1 MLSLRTTNFNMKKLF
16 IARHAK
22 SSWDDFSISDFDRP
36 ILNQGKKKT
45 LKVAEALKKD
55 NILPDLIMSSTARRA
70 KETTLLLAQGLG
82 YPVDKIDFKE
92 SFYHAYDDEILA
104 ELYGLDDSINSV
116 MVVGHNPTL
125 TDLVNQFAAKYID
138 NLSTSAVA
146 CITFKTDDWSKLM
159 TCRHNLDFM
168 LRPGEL

>member
-1 MLSLRTTNFNMKKLF
+1 MSSLFLYFYTMKKLF

-45 LKVAEALKKD
+45 IKVIDVLKKD
-55 NILPDLIMSSTARRA
+55 NILPDLIISSTARRA
-70 KETTLLLAQGLG
+70 KETALLLAQGLG

-92 SFYHAYDDEILA
+92 SFYHAYDDEILT
-104 ELYGLDDSINSV
+104 ELYGLDDSIDSV
-116 MVVGHNPTL
+116 IVVGHNPTL
-125 TDLVNQFAAKYID
+125 TDLVNQFASKYID

-146 CITFKTDDWSKLM
+146 CITFKTDDWSKLGS
-159 TCRHNLDFM
+159 CKHNLNFI